1 MPSNIQVAKAW
12 AASKAEST
20 FAHMQEDFSWEAFA
34 IYLTEQ
40 QTKNNV
46 HIAVIGT
53 NQVQAA
59 CGVRLTTTDIP
70 PHIPIA
76 YEWMWFGE
84 TRSAAK
90 AMKQCR
96 EWAQAQG
103 ARWLVYATH
112 NKRHSATR
120 FTENLNWR
128 KLC

>member
-20 FAHMQEDFSWEAFA
+20 FASMQEDFSWEAFA

-40 QTKNNV
+40 QTKDNV
-46 HIAVIGT
+46 HIVVIGT

-59 CGVRLTTTDIP
+59 CGVRLDTTAIP

-76 YEWMWFGE
+76 CEWMWFGE
-84 TRSAAK
+84 KRAAAK
-90 AMKQCR
+90 AMAECSQ
-96 EWAQAQG
+96 WAKDHG

-112 NKRHSATR
+112 NKRQHRTR
-120 FTENLNWR
+120 FTEQLHWR
-128 KLC
+128 QL